1 MANIDLESALL
12 IIIVL
17 LIVWHM
23 YNNKKSHVVP
33 PRAERKQS
41 AVVPSPET
49 PMQPAASAG
58 ESNANPESSSQTE
71 QFEYFQ
77 TCGNDAD
84 EIKKVTDCV
93 CAGQDSFTFAEN
105 EYGSKGLDYK
115 TYMTSQ
121 GVGQDVIKNH
131 QQYLSD
137 RTTLE
142 QTGAVFVTGRTYS
155 PDSNDSYDPIPW
167 IGLRRPEYV
176 KMCNP
181 TQVPDVDVNLY
192 KGHRNFCFKT

>member
-1 MANIDLESALL
+1 ML
-12 IIIVL
+12 IVIVL
-17 LIVWHM
+17 LIVWHL
-23 YNNKKSHVVP
+23 YNSHKK
-33 PRAERKQS
+33 
-41 AVVPSPET
+41 PEKKA
-49 PMQPAASAG
+49 QPAAPSAQQPANQA
-58 ESNANPESSSQTE
+58 SAPVTPDANAQVNPEKTSQTE

-77 TCGNDAD
+77 TCGDDAD

-105 EYGSKGLDYK
+105 EYGAKGLDYK
-115 TYMTSQ
+115 TYVTSQ

-131 QQYLSD
+131 QQYIAD
-137 RTTLE
+137 RATLE